1 LDNPNDIFIL
11 FEWDTKEKASKFVES
26 ADLKKRM
33 QEAGVS
39 DKPEI
44 HLFDKIEDF
53 PVWFAKVPLAIQKT
67 PALSKHSEPVFAA
80 EAIFGEIKDPR
91 KNH

>member
-11 FEWDTKEKASKFVES
+11 FECDTKEKASKFVES

-53 PVWFAKVPLAIQKT
+53 PV
-67 PALSKHSEPVFAA
+67 
-80 EAIFGEIKDPR
+80 
-91 KNH
+91 

>member
-39 DKPEI
+39 VKPEI
-44 HLFDKIEDF
+44 HLFEKIEDF
-53 PVWFAKVPLAIQKT
+53 PV
-67 PALSKHSEPVFAA
+67 
-80 EAIFGEIKDPR
+80 
-91 KNH
+91 